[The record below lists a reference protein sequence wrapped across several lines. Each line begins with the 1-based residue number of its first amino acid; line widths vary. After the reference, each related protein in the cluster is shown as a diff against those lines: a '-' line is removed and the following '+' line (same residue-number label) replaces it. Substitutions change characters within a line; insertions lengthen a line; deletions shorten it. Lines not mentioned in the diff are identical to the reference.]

1 MPDNQPINIMVWN
14 AARGGM
20 RSVVEAYD
28 RDGFLEQERVE
39 RVASYVDGGFVQK
52 QWVLVKGLARFV
64 RLLATRNIGLVHCHS
79 AMRGSFWRK
88 GLFASIARLFRVP
101 VILHLHGSE
110 FKPFYQSQPGFL
122 KGRIRHNLERAD
134 KVLVLSESWR
144 QFVGGIAPKASIEVV
159 PNYVPLPPLPDL
171 SARSGNQVLFLGL
184 VGDRKGVFDL
194 IPAFA
199 EVRKRHPDARLVIGG
214 NGEVDRAAAMIA
226 ELGLQDAITLAGW
239 IDGAAKADL
248 LAKSDIYVLPSHNE
262 GLPMSVLEAMA
273 MHQPV
278 ITTRV
283 GGIPELVT
291 DGADGLL
298 IHPGD
303 RAALA
308 DALSTLI
315 GDAARRME
323 LGRAARARIE
333 ERYSDRVILPQLH
346 AIYRTCA
353 RHLPTPGSPHTS
365 SASTQVDDAA

>member
-1 MPDNQPINIMVWN
+1 
-14 AARGGM
+14 M

-28 RDGFLEQERVE
+28 RDGFLEQEHVE
-39 RVASYVDGGFVQK
+39 RVASYVDGSFAQK
-52 QWVLVKGLARFV
+52 QWVLLKGLARFIH
-64 RLLATRNIGLVHCHS
+64 LLATRRVGLVHCHS

-134 KVLVLSESWR
+134 KLLVLSESWQ
-144 QFVGGIAPKASIEVV
+144 QFVGSIAPAAHIEVV

-171 SARSGNQVLFLGL
+171 SARAGNQVLFLGL

-199 EVRKRHPDARLVIGG
+199 EVRKRHPDARLIIGG
-214 NGEVDRAAAMIA
+214 NGEIDRAAALIA
-226 ELGLQDAITLAGW
+226 ELGMEDAITLAGW
-239 IDGAAKADL
+239 IDGDAKADL
-248 LAKSDIYVLPSHNE
+248 LSKSDIYVLPSHNE

-278 ITTRV
+278 VTTRV
-283 GGIPELVT
+283 GGIPELIT

-298 IHPGD
+298 IEAGNC
-303 RAALA
+303 AALTE
-308 DALSTLI
+308 ALSTLL
-315 GDAARRME
+315 GDAARRKE

-333 ERYSDRVILPQLH
+333 ARYSDRVILPQLH
-346 AIYRTCA
+346 AIYRACT
-353 RHLPTPGSPHTS
+353 RHGATSPLKS
-365 SASTQVDDAA
+365 SPPPRADEVNG